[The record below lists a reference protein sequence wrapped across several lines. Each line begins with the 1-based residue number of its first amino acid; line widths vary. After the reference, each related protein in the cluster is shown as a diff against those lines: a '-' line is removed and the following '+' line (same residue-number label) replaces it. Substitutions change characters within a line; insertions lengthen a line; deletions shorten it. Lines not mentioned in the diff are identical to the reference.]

1 MKRIFLTNS
10 EPLSSVKTFS
20 FVFHK
25 AIFQYPVHNSKSLIA
40 MLSHKNIVHFV
51 ATKVIFGK

>member
-1 MKRIFLTNS
+1 MEQSYLRNS
-10 EPLSSVKTFS
+10 QPLSSVKILP

-40 MLSHKNIVHFV
+40 MLSDKNTVHIVT
-51 ATKVIFGK
+51 TKGVYGK